1 MKRGRK
7 SSNNLTK
14 SGEKVWK
21 CGKYKR
27 LSKEDGH
34 DVSYSIENQDDILNH
49 FLEKHPEIQV
59 VDDYQDD
66 GMSGTDSDRDD
77 FQRLLADIYSKR
89 INCVIVKDLSRLSRN
104 DYECGH
110 YLEYVFVSLDVRF
123 ISVELPAL
131 DSYLRPQEI
140 SSIATKMQ
148 SYMNDQ
154 HCYQTSI
161 KVRSVLDMKR
171 SNGQFIGA
179 FAPYGYLK
187 DPEDYH
193 KLVVNPETA
202 PVVQDIFKW
211 YVYEGMNKNAI
222 CKKLIA
228 MGVPSPTAYKKQKGM
243 KYHNPQCDAGNVYWS
258 TRTILNMLK
267 NPTYLGHMVQG
278 RHQVKSYKVHTIVP
292 IPEEDWFYVEDTHEP
307 IIDQET
313 FDLAQE
319 LLSKDVRTSPKEK
332 TVFLFSGF
340 LRCGD
345 CGRGMTRRTSKGYTY
360 YNCKTYITKSRSLCT
375 SHTIR
380 DELVEQVVFEAVK
393 KQIALCGS
401 LAQIIDEINQAP
413 VVCNQ
418 SLRVDKLLKTKEQE
432 LHKITNLCDNLYIDW
447 KSGDLTRD
455 EYHRMKA
462 KFEQQAEEIR
472 GTIATLQEEQT
483 FVSNGITSADP
494 YLQTFLRYQNIDHLE
509 RGIVVTLIKQIN
521 IYEGK
526 RIEVEFNFADQHQRI
541 LDFIEANQTKLR
553 VVGNEAI

>member
-243 KYHNPQCDAGNVYWS
+243 KYHNSQCDSGNVYWS

-413 VVCNQ
+413 VVRNQ

>member
-7 SSNNLTK
+7 SSNNFVENGK
-14 SGEKVWK
+14 KVWK

-34 DVSYSIENQDDILNH
+34 DVSYSIENQDEILNH
-49 FLEKHPEIQV
+49 FLAAHPEIQV

-66 GMSGTDSDRDD
+66 GRSGTDSDRDE
-77 FQRLLADIYSKR
+77 FQRLLSDIYAKR

-131 DSYLRPQEI
+131 DSHLRPNEI

-161 KVRSVLDMKR
+161 KIRSVFDMKR
-171 SNGQFIGA
+171 SMGQFIGA

-187 DPEDYH
+187 DPDDYH

-222 CKKLIA
+222 ARRLISL
-228 MGVPSPTAYKKQKGM
+228 GIPSPTAYKQQLGM
-243 KYHNPQCDAGNVYWS
+243 NYHNPHAQSGKVYWS
-258 TRTILNMLK
+258 DRTIVNMLK
-267 NPTYLGHMVQG
+267 NSTYLGHMVQG
-278 RHQVKSYKVHTIVP
+278 RHQVKSYKVHTIVS
-292 IPEEDWFYVEDTHEP
+292 IPEEDWFYVKDTHEA

-313 FDLAQE
+313 FDRAQE
-319 LLSKDVRTSPKEK
+319 LMKKNVRTSPKAK
-332 TVFLFSGF
+332 TVYLFSGF

-360 YNCKTYITKSRSLCT
+360 YSCKTYIMKNRGLCT

-380 DELVEQVVFEAVK
+380 DELVEQVVFETVK

-401 LAQIIDEINQAP
+401 LAEIIDAINRTP
-413 VVCNQ
+413 VVQNK
-418 SLRVDKLLKTKEQE
+418 SLRVDKQLKIQERE
-432 LHKITNLCDNLYIDW
+432 LHKVTNLCDNLYIDW

-455 EYHRMKA
+455 EYHRMKE
-462 KFEQQAEEIR
+462 KFEQQAEEIKES
-472 GTIATLQEEQT
+472 IAALQEEQT
-483 FVSNGITSADP
+483 FVSNGITSNNP
-494 YLQTFLRYQNIDHLE
+494 YLQTFLKYQNIDHLE

-541 LDFIEANQTKLR
+541 LDFIEANQTKLH
-553 VVGNEAI
+553 VAEYEAI

>member
-360 YNCKTYITKSRSLCT
+360 YSCKTYITKSRSLCT

-413 VVCNQ
+413 VVRNQ